1 MLALYTQG
9 FISLVERNRPIKNI
23 PSLNKVT
30 GDMFGSL
37 KALPADPI
45 LGLLAKYREDSNPH
59 KIDLG
64 VGVYKNEA
72 GHTAILD
79 CVKAAEKYRNDHE
92 DTKVYIGPTGS
103 PVFNEEMSKLIFG
116 HHKVLL
122 ENRAR
127 TVSTPG
133 GTGAL
138 RVAAEFIKSCKAGAT
153 IWVSNPTWAN
163 HTGLFEAAG
172 LTVKTYPYYDHENK
186 TLDFDGMLAAL
197 KEVSSDDAVLLHACC
212 HNPSGMDLNN
222 EQWQQVVE
230 VAKDIGFLPLIDM
243 AYQGFGVGLDEDAY
257 GLRLMAE
264 HAKEMIVC
272 SSCSKN
278 FGLYRERIGAC
289 TIIGET
295 SAAVDV
301 AQSVLLYVIR
311 VIYSM
316 PPAHGAALV
325 ETILSSDELR
335 TQWHVELKEMR
346 DRINGNRQLLVDKL
360 VENGVTRDFSF
371 ITRQMGMF
379 SFLGITPEQVQQLQ
393 DEYSIYM
400 VGSSRMSIAG
410 IANSNVDYLAKSI
423 AKVL

>member
-1 MLALYTQG
+1 
-9 FISLVERNRPIKNI
+9 
-23 PSLNKVT
+23 
-30 GDMFGSL
+30 MFGSL

-45 LGLLAKYREDSNPH
+45 LGLLAKYREDSNPQ

-64 VGVYKNEA
+64 VGVYKDEA
-72 GHTAILD
+72 GHTAVLK
-79 CVKAAEKYRNDHE
+79 CVKTAEKYRNDNE

-103 PVFNEEMSKLIFG
+103 PLFNQEMNKLIFG
-116 HHKVLL
+116 SHKVLI
-122 ENRAR
+122 EDRVR
-127 TVSTPG
+127 TVSAPG

-138 RVAAEFIKSCKAGAT
+138 RVAGEFIKSCKPGAT

-172 LTVKTYPYYDHENK
+172 LTVKTYPYYDYENK
-186 TLDFDGMLAAL
+186 CLDFDSMLNAL
-197 KEVSSDDAVLLHACC
+197 KEVSADDAVLLHACC
-212 HNPSGMDLNN
+212 HNPSGMDLSQ
-222 EQWQQVVE
+222 EQWQQVAE
-230 VAKDIGFLPLIDM
+230 VAKARGFLPVVDM
-243 AYQGFGVGLDEDAY
+243 AYQGFGEGLDEDAY
-257 GLRLMAE
+257 GLRLMADSV
-264 HAKEMIVC
+264 KEMIVC

-289 TIIGET
+289 SIIGES
-295 SAAVDV
+295 SAAADV
-301 AQSVLLYVIR
+301 ANSVLLSVVR
-311 VIYSM
+311 CIYSM

-335 TQWHVELKEMR
+335 NQWHEELKEMR
-346 DRINGNRQLLVDKL
+346 DRINGNRQLIVDKIKEQG
-360 VENGVTRDFSF
+360 VERDFSF
-371 ITRQMGMF
+371 ITRQKGMF

-423 AKVL
+423 AAVL